1 MPGQLGKALHFH
13 QSYLLFT
20 WTIWLSHVTERK
32 MFIILYADD
41 ILLLAPSLT
50 ELANLFRICERELH
64 LLDMAINFKKP
75 DCIRIGH

>member
-1 MPGQLGKALHFH
+1 
-13 QSYLLFT
+13 
-20 WTIWLSHVTERK
+20 